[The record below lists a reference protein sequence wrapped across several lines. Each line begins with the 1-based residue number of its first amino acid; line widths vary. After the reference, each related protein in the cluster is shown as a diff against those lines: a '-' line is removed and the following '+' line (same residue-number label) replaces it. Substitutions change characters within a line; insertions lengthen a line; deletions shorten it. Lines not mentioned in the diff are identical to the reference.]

1 MKALRTFIADLQN
14 EYQLIKMGFVKD
26 QNGII
31 RRYMREK
38 QHWDDHLIRSKNFIL
53 KSAERKEK
61 GTCVV
66 LGSGWLLDLPL
77 NELANMFSEVLL
89 IDLIHPQAVMHKIQK
104 LSNVKCVHADITGG
118 LVDLFYKSLPKNRL
132 LPESLKTYHYEL
144 PVRRDFVISLNIL
157 CQLHILLLDYAMRFN
172 VYSQNELA
180 QMERIIQ
187 ESHLEILPKNKTCL
201 ITDFEEEIL
210 DEKGKIIGIN
220 PLIHVDLP
228 EGNFSQ
234 QWQWKFD
241 SGMTYREEAK
251 TFFNTKTIDF

>member
-1 MKALRTFIADLQN
+1 MKSLQSFLSDLQN
-14 EYQLIKMGFVKD
+14 TYKLHKMGFVQD

-31 RRYMREK
+31 RRYEREK
-38 QHWDDHLIRSKNFIL
+38 HNWNDHLTRSKNFIL
-53 KSAERKEK
+53 KSTEEKDK

-77 NELANMFSEVLL
+77 DELSEMYSEVLL
-89 IDLIHPQAVMHKIQK
+89 IDLIHPKAVMHKVQK
-104 LSNVKCVHADITGG
+104 LSNVECIYEDITGG

-132 LPESLKTYHYEL
+132 LPETLKAYRYKL
-144 PVRRDFVISLNIL
+144 PDRTDIVISLNVL
-157 CQLHILLLDYAMRFN
+157 CQLHILLLDYVKRFS
-172 VYSQNELA
+172 VYNENELT

-201 ITDFEEEIL
+201 ITDIEEEIL
-210 DEKGKIIGIN
+210 DEKDEIIGIN

-234 QWQWKFD
+234 QWQWRFD
-241 SGMTYREEAK
+241 SNMTYREDAK
-251 TFFNTKTIDF
+251 TFFNTKAIDF